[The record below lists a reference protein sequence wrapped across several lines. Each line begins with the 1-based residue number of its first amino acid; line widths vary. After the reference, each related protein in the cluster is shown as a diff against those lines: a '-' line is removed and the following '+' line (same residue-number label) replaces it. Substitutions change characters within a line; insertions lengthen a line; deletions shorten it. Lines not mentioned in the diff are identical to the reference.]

1 MFTRHSVR
9 KFFLTLF
16 LSGGLFLALGAP
28 VSANTLSVDDCIKC
42 HTLEPQ
48 QIAEDGAAHQFAV
61 NCLDCHTQHRP
72 MNANNIPS
80 CSDCHVGTDHYA
92 LDTCNSCH
100 NPHKPLDIT
109 LSGELKTE
117 CISCHT
123 QQGEEIVA
131 NPSFHSEVSCNY
143 CHADTHGYTPDCTT
157 CHASH
162 SPEMVAGDCATCHA
176 AHQPTTLEY
185 PETPAN
191 QLCAA
196 CHSTAFTELQATT
209 TKHSTTT
216 CVDCHAN
223 QHAAIASCNDCH
235 GEPHAGGIHNKFP
248 NCGDCHN
255 TAHDLNNLQ

>member
-1 MFTRHSVR
+1 MLSTRTTCR
-9 KFFLTLF
+9 LLPALLLAALF
-16 LSGGLFLALGAP
+16 LITVGTPL
-28 VSANTLSVDDCIKC
+28 SAATLEVDDCIKC

-48 QIAEDGAAHQFAV
+48 QIAEDGAAHQFAI
-61 NCLDCHTQHRP
+61 NCLDCHAQHRP

-80 CSDCHVGTDHYA
+80 CADCHVGTDHYA
-92 LDTCNSCH
+92 LNSCNGCH
-100 NPHKPLDIT
+100 NPHTPLKVT
-109 LSGELKTE
+109 LTGELKVE
-117 CISCHT
+117 CISCHS

-131 NPSFHSEVSCNY
+131 NPSYHSEVSCNY

-162 SPEMVAGDCATCHA
+162 SPEMVANDCATCHA
-176 AHQPTTLEY
+176 AHQPTVLAY
-185 PETPAN
+185 PATTAN

-196 CHSTAFTELQATT
+196 CHVTAFDQLKATT
-209 TKHSTTT
+209 TKHNTTA

-223 QHAAIASCNDCH
+223 QHPSVASCSDCH
-235 GEPHAGGIHNKFP
+235 GQPHAAGIHSKFP